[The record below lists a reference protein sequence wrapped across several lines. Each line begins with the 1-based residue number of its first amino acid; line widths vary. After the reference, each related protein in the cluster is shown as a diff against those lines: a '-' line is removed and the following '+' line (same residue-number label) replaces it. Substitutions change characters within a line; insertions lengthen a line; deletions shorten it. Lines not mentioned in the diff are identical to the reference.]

1 MVGESARTLGSEEIG
16 IAEKDVV
23 TNQQINSFIFN
34 ELVSQKFSKYLMYS
48 VKNIFEYMAND
59 NVVRILNSN
68 TQKNISAPLPPLE
81 EQTAIADYLDKETA
95 KIDRLQEKIAES
107 VARLKEYRS
116 ALITQ
121 AVTGKIK
128 V

>member
-1 MVGESARTLGSEEIG
+1 MCSIGTIGKIG

-95 KIDRLQEKIAES
+95 KIDRLQAKIAES

>member
-1 MVGESARTLGSEEIG
+1 
-16 IAEKDVV
+16 
-23 TNQQINSFIFN
+23 
-34 ELVSQKFSKYLMYS
+34 MYS

-95 KIDRLQEKIAES
+95 KIDRLQEKIA
-107 VARLKEYRS
+107 
-116 ALITQ
+116 
-121 AVTGKIK
+121 
-128 V
+128 